1 MKKAMMITAL
11 ACATWAVDF
20 SQMSI
25 EQLIKMRIDKEIDT
39 NERPAFNQEMQNR
52 IKNMTPEERQYYLNR
67 GGGFGGGKNCET
79 NMPNFSEYD
88 LNNDGHITKSEFR
101 SGHEQM
107 VKNKKLQN
115 ADDPLSFDNID
126 ADKNGIAT
134 QKEFKKHQS
143 KQLRDKCGYTDEEIS
158 EIEAVKESQEN
169 QAKKNQSLKEQSQK
183 NKSQENQSLKGQS
196 QKSQSQKD
204 QNIKRQNIKK

>member
-1 MKKAMMITAL
+1 MKKVMMLTAL
-11 ACATWAVDF
+11 ACATWAADF

-39 NERPAFNQEMQNR
+39 NERPAFNQEMQER

-115 ADDPLSFDNID
+115 VDDPMSFGNID
-126 ADKNGIAT
+126 HDKNGIAT

-143 KQLRDKCGYTDEEIS
+143 KQLQDKCGYTDEEVK
-158 EIEAVKESQEN
+158 EIETVKESQEN
-169 QAKKNQSLKEQSQK
+169 QAKKNQSQK
-183 NKSQENQSLKGQS
+183 NQSLKGQS
-196 QKSQSQKD
+196 KKNQSLKG
-204 QNIKRQNIKK
+204 QNNKRQNIKK